1 MYLYIS
7 NDMFVQTTF
16 EAICGIHETHP
27 DIYIYITWIDNVGIG
42 FNKTWLMS
50 MSNLKW
56 VLLLFKVKI
65 LLEIIF
71 LIL

>member
-27 DIYIYITWIDNVGIG
+27 DIYITWIDNVGIG

-50 MSNLKW
+50 MLNLK
-56 VLLLFKVKI
+56 
-65 LLEIIF
+65 
-71 LIL
+71 

>member
-27 DIYIYITWIDNVGIG
+27 DIYITWIDNVGIG

-50 MSNLKW
+50 MLNLKW
-56 VLLLFKVKI
+56 VLLIFKVQI

-71 LIL
+71 LVL